1 MLLNRRISSCVII
14 SIILSVLSVISN
26 NSFAQGGGGINY
38 QAVVRDAN
46 GNVKPGQT
54 GTVTFKILIGSA
66 NGTEIY
72 EESHLVSTTNI
83 GLFNVKIGQGS
94 PTSSSGLG
102 FIEIDWSAGEHF
114 LNVSVDF
121 FGLEDLGTI
130 QLVSVPYAFYA
141 ESSGDTVIAGTGIQ
155 VLGKDTIIN
164 TGDLSNVNE
173 LISNIT
179 LLNDSLLIIEEGEFT
194 ADTVDISSLRSST
207 QSFTLNGTL
216 DSLVLSG
223 GGGAVAI
230 VDLGINNTDNQNLTL
245 DEDSIKIEGGTG
257 VDLSK
262 YADTNELTLLRNNA
276 ALNATMGVDTII
288 QLNDSALQITNLD
301 GTIDTLNIRGNSG
314 DNDLSNE
321 LIDSVRFA
329 SDFFLRF
336 YEGGVLRDSLDLSN
350 LNVTHTI
357 DTVTFNNT
365 TRDLTITEN
374 GVAYVTSI
382 PLSVVADTTI
392 SSGSLVGND
401 IALVNNVGDTIKID
415 VSTINTAV
423 AANATGILANKT
435 DLRNARDSVQ
445 FLSDSL
451 MSHVALDDDTSSTN
465 EKIDAVVFNNTTRDL
480 TITENGVAYV
490 TSIPLSVVVADTTI
504 SSGSLVGSDIALVN
518 NFGDTIKIDVSTVDT
533 AITNNELNIVRHEL
547 DLRMIRDSVQ
557 FLSDSLLNHVALD
570 NDISATNELQTLSIN
585 TVGDQ
590 LTISSGNT
598 LNIGRLRDSANA
610 DIQDTA
616 VILRSLINFKSRDNL
631 GNHIATRN
639 IELGTNYLSGDGD
652 NEGIYINTA
661 GNIGIGTTTPS
672 VKLHIRATDNSGDI
686 KLEDT
691 YPFIYLNTTNGSNAG
706 FQFHNAGQNRFEMY
720 YSASSDN
727 FLINHLSSFGTD
739 LTITSAGNVGIGV
752 SAPTE
757 RLEVAGKTKTTT
769 LQVTDGAGANKVM
782 ISDANGNA
790 SWGSSVTPSN
800 VTRSIAI
807 APGMFSNTAMYNST
821 HKTLG
826 GWLLPVI
833 EMADNTTCQIAMS
846 LPLPSDWVAGTAI
859 KIKLLYSSSTN
870 SGNIF
875 FSFGSLKLVENVST
889 ITGTSSS
896 DVSLNVS
903 STAHGLKEYSHS
915 ISMNVTTKVL
925 HFTLRRKGTSGADTN
940 SGLMYIHGVNIE
952 YTAN

>member
-490 TSIPLSVVVADTTI
+490 TSIPLSVVADTTI
-504 SSGSLVGSDIALVN
+504 SSGSLVGNDIALVN
-518 NFGDTIKIDVSTVDT
+518 NVGDTIKIDVSTVDT

>member
-1 MLLNRRISSCVII
+1 
-14 SIILSVLSVISN
+14 VLSVISN

>member
-1 MLLNRRISSCVII
+1 
-14 SIILSVLSVISN
+14 
-26 NSFAQGGGGINY
+26 
-38 QAVVRDAN
+38 
-46 GNVKPGQT
+46 
-54 GTVTFKILIGSA
+54 
-66 NGTEIY
+66 
-72 EESHLVSTTNI
+72 
-83 GLFNVKIGQGS
+83 
-94 PTSSSGLG
+94 
-102 FIEIDWSAGEHF
+102 
-114 LNVSVDF
+114 
-121 FGLEDLGTI
+121 
-130 QLVSVPYAFYA
+130 
-141 ESSGDTVIAGTGIQ
+141 
-155 VLGKDTIIN
+155 
-164 TGDLSNVNE
+164 
-173 LISNIT
+173 
-179 LLNDSLLIIEEGEFT
+179 
-194 ADTVDISSLRSST
+194 
-207 QSFTLNGTL
+207 
-216 DSLVLSG
+216 
-223 GGGAVAI
+223 
-230 VDLGINNTDNQNLTL
+230 
-245 DEDSIKIEGGTG
+245 
-257 VDLSK
+257 
-262 YADTNELTLLRNNA
+262 
-276 ALNATMGVDTII
+276 
-288 QLNDSALQITNLD
+288 
-301 GTIDTLNIRGNSG
+301 
-314 DNDLSNE
+314 
-321 LIDSVRFA
+321 
-329 SDFFLRF
+329 
-336 YEGGVLRDSLDLSN
+336 
-350 LNVTHTI
+350 
-357 DTVTFNNT
+357 
-365 TRDLTITEN
+365 
-374 GVAYVTSI
+374 
-382 PLSVVADTTI
+382 
-392 SSGSLVGND
+392 
-401 IALVNNVGDTIKID
+401 VNNV
-415 VSTINTAV
+415 
-423 AANATGILANKT
+423 
-435 DLRNARDSVQ
+435 
-445 FLSDSL
+445 
-451 MSHVALDDDTSSTN
+451 
-465 EKIDAVVFNNTTRDL
+465 
-480 TITENGVAYV
+480 
-490 TSIPLSVVVADTTI
+490 
-504 SSGSLVGSDIALVN
+504 
-518 NFGDTIKIDVSTVDT
+518 GDTIKIDVSTVDT